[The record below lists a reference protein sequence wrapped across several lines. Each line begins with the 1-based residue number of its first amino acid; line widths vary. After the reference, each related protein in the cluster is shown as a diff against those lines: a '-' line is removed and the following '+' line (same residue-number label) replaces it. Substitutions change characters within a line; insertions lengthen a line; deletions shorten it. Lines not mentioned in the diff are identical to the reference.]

1 MDGNRLEPH
10 DPQDIACFEA
20 WGSDIALDGFVR
32 IHRDYLVNPRH
43 VRRVRRR
50 PQGNDW
56 EVTLDPLVNGRL
68 RPARHRA
75 HDLVAGL
82 RAVGYYDW

>member
-20 WGSDIALDGFVR
+20 WGSDIALDPA
-32 IHRDYLVNPRH
+32 NPRH

-50 PQGNDW
+50 PQGNDG
-56 EVTLDPLVNGRL
+56 EVTLDPPVNGGL